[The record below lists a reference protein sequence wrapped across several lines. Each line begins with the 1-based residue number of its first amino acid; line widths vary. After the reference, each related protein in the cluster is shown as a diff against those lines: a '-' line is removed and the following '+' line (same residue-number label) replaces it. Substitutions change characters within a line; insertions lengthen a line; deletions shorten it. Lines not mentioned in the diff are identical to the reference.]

1 MSLIMWNWCTK
12 LCVKNRWCTFRSY
25 LGICPNFRWR
35 QVKQWWL
42 FRVLIEESYTWL
54 CLCYLCSYSYSK
66 FGTVVWNYSC
76 FIDYT
81 CGGCGLIILPMW
93 FIMWNGWKYMSSTFY
108 LGRSHVVDMHN
119 AFIIH
124 CIEVSSRSY
133 GPTVPVQWASYV
145 AREGVW
151 CSFISLEVW
160 KQKSYCICSHVHSW
174 GKCETYY
181 GDVDNVDLYFVIH
194 LGIK

>member
-1 MSLIMWNWCTK
+1 MLFVFVFILLIGYRRLK
-12 LCVKNRWCTFRSY
+12 LFM
-25 LGICPNFRWR
+25 
-35 QVKQWWL
+35 
-42 FRVLIEESYTWL
+42 
-54 CLCYLCSYSYSK
+54 
-66 FGTVVWNYSC
+66 
-76 FIDYT
+76 FIYYT
-81 CGGCGLIILPMW
+81 CGGCGLIMLPMW

-108 LGRSHVVDMHN
+108 LGRTHVDMHN

-160 KQKSYCICSHVHSW
+160 RQKSYCICSHVHSW
-174 GKCETYY
+174 GSVEPIMVMWMMWIFTLWFILVLSNWLLAYLLQI
-181 GDVDNVDLYFVIH
+181 NI
-194 LGIK
+194 